1 MPILK
6 SRDRDPVKR
15 RFDIELKKE
24 VKLKLFTKLD
34 TGLFVPGRECQTCK
48 PAGQLIDEVS
58 ELSDKISLEVVDF
71 YGSPSDS
78 AALGIKRIPALMI
91 SANDCQGAR
100 YFGLPTGYE
109 FTVLIESIII
119 AGRNNSPLQV
129 DTRRRLK
136 HMKGDAHIQVF
147 VTPT

>member
-1 MPILK
+1 MPTLK
-6 SRDRDPVKR
+6 SRDRDTVKR
-15 RFDIELKKE
+15 RFDTDLKEE

-34 TGLFVPGRECQTCK
+34 SGLFIFGRECQNCK
-48 PAGQLIDEVS
+48 PAGQLIGEIS
-58 ELSDKISLEVVDF
+58 ELSDKVSLEVVDF
-71 YGSPSDS
+71 YGSASEGDS
-78 AALGIKRIPALMI
+78 LGIKRIPAHMI
-91 SANDCQGAR
+91 STNAYQGAR
-100 YFGLPTGYE
+100 YFGLPTGHE